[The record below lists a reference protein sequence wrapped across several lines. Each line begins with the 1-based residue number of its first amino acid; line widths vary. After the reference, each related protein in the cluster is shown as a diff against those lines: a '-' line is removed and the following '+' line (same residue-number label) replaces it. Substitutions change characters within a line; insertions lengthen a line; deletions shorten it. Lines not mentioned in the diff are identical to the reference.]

1 MKIERKKSKDTST
14 LIFEGE
20 LTIYNVRQLKDELF
34 ADYDKLAEKIALDL
48 QAVSEIDTAGVQ
60 LLLFTKKFFTAIQ
73 KPVFI
78 SKSNESVESI
88 LVALD
93 VNTLFTR

>member
-20 LTIYNVRQLKDELF
+20 LTIYNVSQLKEELF
-34 ADYDKLAEKIALDL
+34 ADYDKLADKIALDL
-48 QAVSEIDTAGVQ
+48 QAVTDIDTAGVQ
-60 LLLFTKKFFTAIQ
+60 LLLFAKKFFTAVH
-73 KPVFI
+73 KSVFI
-78 SKSNESVESI
+78 TKSNESVESV

-93 VNTLFTR
+93 VNTQFAL

>member
-20 LTIYNVRQLKDELF
+20 LTIYNVSQLKEELF
-34 ADYDKLAEKIALDL
+34 ADYDKLADKIALDL
-48 QAVSEIDTAGVQ
+48 QAVTDIDTAGVQ
-60 LLLFTKKFFTAIQ
+60 LLLFAKKFFTAVH
-73 KPVFI
+73 KSVFI
-78 SKSNESVESI
+78 TKSNESVEAV

-93 VNTLFTR
+93 VNTQFAL

>member
-20 LTIYNVRQLKDELF
+20 LTIYNVSQLKDELF
-34 ADYDKLAEKIALDL
+34 ADYDKLAEKVALDL
-48 QAVSEIDTAGVQ
+48 EAVSEIDTAGVQ

-78 SKSNESVESI
+78 SKSNESVENI
-88 LVALD
+88 LAALD

>member
-20 LTIYNVRQLKDELF
+20 LTIYNVSQLKDELF

-78 SKSNESVESI
+78 SKSNESVENI
-88 LVALD
+88 LAALD